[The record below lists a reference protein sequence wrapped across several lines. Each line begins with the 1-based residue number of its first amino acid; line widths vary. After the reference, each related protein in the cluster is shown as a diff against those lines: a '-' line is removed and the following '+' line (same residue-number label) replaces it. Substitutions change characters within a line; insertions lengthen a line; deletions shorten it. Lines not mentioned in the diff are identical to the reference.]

1 MKYRAS
7 RNAEQLLSLC
17 CGKQKDGEAIKELG
31 GREGGFWFFSFRSIV
46 LEQESLTLTH
56 SNLIISVIG
65 CITDV

>member
-7 RNAEQLLSLC
+7 WNTEQLLSLY

-31 GREGGFWFFSFRSIV
+31 GRGGGFWFFSFRSRV

-56 SNLIISVIG
+56 SNLIISVIV
-65 CITDV
+65 CITDI